1 MKILGL
7 ITDLLGIGGNW
18 VKNKQEAKRLKQIQ
32 EHEIIKAETE
42 LLVSRIKSN
51 LESDNQIDLIT
62 AQNKKYSFKDEVV
75 TYLFLTPVFV
85 ATLSPFITLIFDLDI
100 DFNEILKESYYS
112 LNELPEFYKYILYA
126 VIIDVLGFR
135 SFARE
140 LISKISIKK

>member
-1 MKILGL
+1 MRILGL

-100 DFNEILKESYYS
+100 DFNQILKESYYS

>member
-7 ITDLLGIGGNW
+7 ITNLLGLGGNW
-18 VKNKQEAKRLKQIQ
+18 IKNKQEAKRLKQIQ

-51 LESDNQIDLIT
+51 IESDNQIDLIT

-100 DFNEILKESYYS
+100 DFNQILKESYYS

-135 SFARE
+135 SFARD

>member
-62 AQNKKYSFKDEVV
+62 AQNKKHSLKDEVV

-100 DFNEILKESYYS
+100 DFNQILKESYYS
-112 LNELPEFYKYILYA
+112 LNDLPEFYKYILYA

-140 LISKISIKK
+140 LVSKISIKK

>member
-62 AQNKKYSFKDEVV
+62 AQNKKHSLKDEVV

-100 DFNEILKESYYS
+100 DFNQI
-112 LNELPEFYKYILYA
+112 
-126 VIIDVLGFR
+126 
-135 SFARE
+135 
-140 LISKISIKK
+140 